1 MNRRS
6 ATHQLSKEQ
15 AAKELEELAQE
26 IVNHNQAYEDGKPK
40 IEDWQYDELR
50 RRVALL
56 EKRFPQLQHHKDAL
70 AAIGA
75 PPSKSFQSIVH
86 PSPMLSLDNAHTEDD
101 MRQFEQSIGRFLK
114 TDESFAYFCE
124 AKIDGLS
131 VNLFYK
137 NGVYHKGATRGDGT
151 RGEDVS
157 ANIATI
163 TTIPPRID
171 DAAVPAQMEIRGE
184 VYMTYEIFDQLKKD
198 HDFANARN
206 AAVGS
211 LRQQDSC
218 VTRERKLSFFA
229 HGATGLHSKS
239 QEQMMNQL
247 ARWGFPIHPHNKL
260 CHDHEAVVAHYQQLM
275 AIRQSSLNHDIDGM
289 VVKVNDGGYQERLGV
304 GTRAPRWAIAWKFP
318 ARRATT
324 QLHKVIWQVGR
335 HGTLTPVA
343 HLEGVMVGGVTVQRA
358 SLHNMDEI
366 GRLELHHGDTVIVE
380 RAGDVI
386 PKVIG
391 VETEKRAHNTK
402 PVVPPKKCPS
412 CRRRVAKRDDDQVL
426 FYCRRS
432 WRCKDQVLARLQ
444 HCVHRDCFDIA
455 SLGSKR
461 IQQFYDD
468 KTIRWR
474 AWHDVFRLKKHEK
487 YLLKKEGWGEQSVS
501 QLLTEIETARAVSL
515 PRFLYALG
523 IADVGERS
531 SQLLARLIEKK
542 KINKSKL
549 LAMIT
554 KVLLVMIKLLVRLI
568 EKKEPHKSKL
578 LALMRKA
585 LLVMMRKVLL
595 VMIKLLVHLIEKRES
610 HKSKLLALM
619 RKADFV
625 QEIEATHG
633 LGGVMANAWR
643 AFFRDRK
650 QYAMVK
656 KLLKE
661 VTIRY
666 EEASHDGSRVLEG
679 LRLVFTGTLSMSR
692 QEAKALAERH
702 GAFVMSDVSANVNYV
717 IAGDKAGGK
726 RKKAEE
732 LNIIVLDEQGFHQL
746 LTGERISQQGS
757 LFASLSDE
765 A

>member
-1 MNRRS
+1 MRRAVSYAVMNKRS

-15 AAKELEELAQE
+15 AAKELRQLARE
-26 IVNHNQAYEDGKPK
+26 IVNHNQAYYNGKPK

-56 EKRFPQLQHHKDAL
+56 EKRFPQLHHHKDAL

-75 PPSKSFQSIVH
+75 PPSKSFQSVVH
-86 PSPMLSLDNAHTEDD
+86 PSPMLSLDNAHTQED
-101 MRQFEQSIGRFLK
+101 MHQFEQSIRRFLK

-137 NGVYHKGATRGDGT
+137 NGVYQWGATRGDGT

-163 TTIPPRID
+163 TTIPQSIGD
-171 DAAVPAQMEIRGE
+171 AVPSQMEIRGE
-184 VYMTYEIFDQLKKD
+184 VYMSYEIFDQLKKD
-198 HDFANARN
+198 HNFANARN

-218 VTRERKLSFFA
+218 VTGERRLSFFA

-239 QEQMMNQL
+239 QEQMMSQL

-260 CHDHEAVVAHYQQLM
+260 CHDHEAVVAHYEHLM

-324 QLHKVIWQVGR
+324 QLLDVMWQVGR

-343 HLEGVMVGGVTVQRA
+343 QLEGVMVGGVTVQRA

-366 GRLELHHGDTVIVE
+366 ERLNLHDGDTVTVE

-386 PKVIG
+386 PKVIK
-391 VETEKRAHNTK
+391 VDKDKRVRDAK
-402 PVVPPKKCPS
+402 PVVPPKECPS
-412 CRRRVAKRDDDQVL
+412 CKNPVALRDDGQVL
-426 FYCRRS
+426 LYCQQS
-432 WRCKDQVLARLQ
+432 WQCEDQVLARLQ
-444 HCVHRDCFDIA
+444 HCVHRHCFDIA

-461 IQQFYDD
+461 IQQFYEDD
-468 KTIRWR
+468 TIKWR

-501 QLLTEIETARAVSL
+501 QLLAEIETARDVSL

-542 KINKSKL
+542 
-549 LAMIT
+549 
-554 KVLLVMIKLLVRLI
+554 
-568 EKKEPHKSKL
+568 
-578 LALMRKA
+578 
-585 LLVMMRKVLL
+585 
-595 VMIKLLVHLIEKRES
+595 ES
-610 HKSKLLALM
+610 HKSKLLAVM
-619 RKADFV
+619 RKADFA
-625 QEIEATHG
+625 QEIESTHG
-633 LGGVMANAWR
+633 LGVVMANAWR
-643 AFFRDRK
+643 AFFDDK
-650 QYAMVK
+650 DQYEMVK
-656 KLLKE
+656 KLLAE
-661 VTIRY
+661 ITIRH

-702 GAFVMSDVSANVNYV
+702 GAFVMSDVSATVTHV

-726 RKKAEE
+726 RKKAKE
-732 LNIIVLDEQGFHQL
+732 LNITVLDEQGFHQL

-757 LFASLSDE
+757 LFASPSDE